1 MKTGMTHQSIHHK
14 LPRAITFDP
23 IVGFSRSI
31 HFQTQEVKNF
41 SGVSRSI
48 QGPSPPQKNSPRAIN
63 SPRHPTERENT
74 LFFSFSFFFFFLK
87 FVFYPASLH
96 VFSLFQTTKNTKN
109 THQSF
114 LILFSSP
121 KYKVLFLYPTFLS
134 LVLHLGFEV

>member
-74 LFFSFSFFFFFLK
+74 LFFFFFSEIHLL
-87 FVFYPASLH
+87 PSLSTRF
-96 VFSLFQTTKNTKN
+96 FSLPNNKKHQKHTSKLLDSFLFIKNTRYCSY
-109 THQSF
+109 TQSSF
-114 LILFSSP
+114 PWFYTLDLRFR
-121 KYKVLFLYPTFLS
+121 VWM
-134 LVLHLGFEV
+134 

>member
-23 IVGFSRSI
+23 TVGFSRSI

-41 SGVSRSI
+41 SGVSGSI

-63 SPRHPTERENT
+63 SHRHPTERENT
-74 LFFSFSFFFFFLK
+74 LFFFFFVIRLLS
-87 FVFYPASLH
+87 SLSTRF
-96 VFSLFQTTKNTKN
+96 FSLPNNKKHQN

-114 LILFSSP
+114 LILFSSQ
-121 KYKVLFLYPTFLS
+121 KIQGIVLIPNLPFLGSAPWI
-134 LVLHLGFEV
+134 